1 MDAHSTSDRHAPDS
15 TPAEAL
21 MRTWRSLSA
30 ASVEFLVELREFDL
44 QRGYALPARIPHRPE
59 ARDAGGQREH
69 ASAEG
74 AAVGRDA
81 ETKGEPAEAR
91 RVARGNQAADTAEWL
106 HAVCGM
112 DKPAVREALRVA
124 YKLLNLPRTEA
135 AFAAGELSYRKVS
148 AITTVATAASEEELL
163 PFAVTMTD
171 AQVAD
176 YCCRLHQRARAS
188 EVGRAACDGGEGQ
201 QPQG

>member
-1 MDAHSTSDRHAPDS
+1 MNAHSTSDRHAPDS

-44 QRGYALPARIPHRPE
+44 QRGYALPARTPDRPE

-69 ASAEG
+69 ANVEE
-74 AAVGRDA
+74 DA
-81 ETKGEPAEAR
+81 GGTVDQPAEAR
-91 RVARGNQAADTAEWL
+91 QVASGNQAADTAEWL

-135 AFAAGELSYRKVS
+135 ALAAGELSYRKVR
-148 AITTVATAASEEELL
+148 AITTVATAASEGELL

-176 YCCRLHQRARAS
+176 YCCRLHRRAQAG
-188 EVGRAACDGGEGQ
+188 EAGGTACDGGEGR
-201 QPQG
+201 QP

>member
-1 MDAHSTSDRHAPDS
+1 MNAHSTPDRHAPDC

-44 QRGYALPARIPHRPE
+44 HRGYTLPARTPDRPE
-59 ARDAGGQREH
+59 AQDAGGQRER

-74 AAVGRDA
+74 DA
-81 ETKGEPAEAR
+81 IGGGANAPGQPAEAR
-91 RVARGNQAADTAEWL
+91 QVARGNRAADTAEWL

-124 YKLLNLPRTEA
+124 YKLLNLPRTET
-135 AFAAGELSYRKVS
+135 AFAAGELSYRKVR

-176 YCCRLHQRARAS
+176 YCCRLHRRAQKSDAGDTATR
-188 EVGRAACDGGEGQ
+188 GGAQTGG
-201 QPQG
+201 P

>member
-1 MDAHSTSDRHAPDS
+1 MNAHSTSDRHAPDS

-44 QRGYALPARIPHRPE
+44 QRGYALPARTPPHE
-59 ARDAGGQREH
+59 ARDAGGQRGH

-74 AAVGRDA
+74 DAAGGDA
-81 ETKGEPAEAR
+81 TTVDQPAEAR
-91 RVARGNQAADTAEWL
+91 QVARGNQAADTAEWL

-112 DKPAVREALRVA
+112 DKAAVREALRVA

-135 AFAAGELSYRKVS
+135 AFAAGELSYRKVR

-176 YCCRLHQRARAS
+176 YCCRLHRRAQEGGAGGTATGGCAQ
-188 EVGRAACDGGEGQ
+188 VGG
-201 QPQG
+201 P

>member
-1 MDAHSTSDRHAPDS
+1 MNAHSTPDRHAPDS

-44 QRGYALPARIPHRPE
+44 QRGYTLPARAPQHE

-74 AAVGRDA
+74 GADGREAKPGDQ
-81 ETKGEPAEAR
+81 PAEGR

-112 DKPAVREALRVA
+112 EKPAVREALRVA

-135 AFAAGELSYRKVS
+135 AFAAGELSFRKVR

-176 YCCRLHQRARAS
+176 YCCRLHRRAQAG
-188 EVGRAACDGGEGQ
+188 EAGGAACDGGERHQ
-201 QPQG
+201 SQG